1 MVLKID
7 NLEVNVK
14 GLGDTTTLGDYG
26 KHAYERMVTPMDCG
40 EMFHVMIVRL
50 TV

>member
-14 GLGDTTTLGDYG
+14 GLGDTTALGDCS
-26 KHAYERMVTPMDCG
+26 KHAYERMATSIDCG
-40 EMFHVMIVRL
+40 KMSHVVIVGL